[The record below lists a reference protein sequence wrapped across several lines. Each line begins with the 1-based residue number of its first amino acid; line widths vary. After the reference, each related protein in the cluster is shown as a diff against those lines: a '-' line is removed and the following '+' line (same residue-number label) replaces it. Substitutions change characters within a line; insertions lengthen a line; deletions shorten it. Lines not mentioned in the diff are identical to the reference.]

1 MNDIRLGFAVFSV
14 IVSVLVFGIWSNI
27 EVYAQQASSNSSGP
41 LASPQ
46 QHASKIKITSP
57 TKGQQVP
64 VGKDLTVSGTSVGSN
79 ATSNNN
85 DCKVSVIV
93 NNVKPYQQAN
103 PGGTTT
109 GNYSK
114 WNFVLTSKYTTV
126 KPGQNKITAKYECAS
141 NPASKSFSSVNVT
154 GVQGTSVA
162 ATSATIGA
170 ASVDASKLQR
180 MTLTATTASHNPI
193 SHSTGYITWATI
205 ASLSNS
211 DNTSS
216 SLLSSSSPSTS
227 TIAPQAT
234 ALRQQPQQPLI
245 QVINTTGINNTAGQ
259 NYTFAT
265 ISPTLTS
272 GKLMY
277 LGYHGDSGGS
287 SSSSRSSGQSTAHS
301 TSSNGKSSSSSDSKP
316 SSHHSNMGGIS
327 DSAIEKKKTDS
338 SSSSKSHSTST
349 TTNVDS
355 GSDAKSSSNSNTKSS
370 SHTNHDTGSSSDLGS
385 AIRNKVGSIVK
396 NNIKRITGQIP

>member
-46 QHASKIKITSP
+46 QHVSKIKITSP

-114 WNFVLTSKYTTV
+114 WNFVLTSKYTIV

-162 ATSATIGA
+162 ATSATTGA
-170 ASVDASKLQR
+170 ASVDAPKLQR
-180 MTLTATTASHNPI
+180 VTLTATTASHNPI

-211 DNTSS
+211 DNTSSS

-245 QVINTTGINNTAGQ
+245 QVINTTGTNNTAGQ

-265 ISPTLTS
+265 ISPTLAS
-272 GKLMY
+272 GKLVY

-301 TSSNGKSSSSSDSKP
+301 TNSNDKSSSSSDSKP
-316 SSHHSNMGGIS
+316 SSHHINTRSIS
-327 DSAIEKKKTDS
+327 DSAIEKKKTD

-385 AIRNKVGSIVK
+385 AIRNKVDSIVK
-396 NNIKRITGQIP
+396 DSIKRITDQIP